1 MRKLSQVLLFFFVIG
16 VAVAVI
22 NTVVFAEETIPQ
34 AVEREMPVLKGDQ
47 WLTMDENSKVAFV
60 WGAGH
65 VVTIEEV
72 IMEKYPD
79 QQRDTFVTK
88 IVEAASNS
96 PMTMSQIVAMV
107 ELFKKYSGQYEFD
120 WLMIAAQGYQE
131 SGLDQNKRS
140 PSGAV
145 GVMQLLPTTA
155 KDPNVGIADI
165 EKLES
170 NIHAGTKYLRFMT
183 DRYFDDPDIEPR
195 DRMLFAFASYN
206 AGPRKIAQMRE
217 LAERRGLDPNVW
229 FRNVD
234 MVVADKMGRETVTY
248 VGNIYK
254 YYVAYEMA
262 LEQTRKR
269 KEIKE
274 GQAAK

>member
-107 ELFKKYSGQYEFD
+107 DKF
-120 WLMIAAQGYQE
+120 YQ
-131 SGLDQNKRS
+131 DNPDKTNT
-140 PSGAV
+140 P
-145 GVMQLLPTTA
+145 VMMVIWDTMV
-155 KDPNVGIADI
+155 KPNIKTGIAG
-165 EKLES
+165 KPL
-170 NIHAGTKYLRFMT
+170 K
-183 DRYFDDPDIEPR
+183 
-195 DRMLFAFASYN
+195 
-206 AGPRKIAQMRE
+206 
-217 LAERRGLDPNVW
+217 
-229 FRNVD
+229 
-234 MVVADKMGRETVTY
+234 
-248 VGNIYK
+248 
-254 YYVAYEMA
+254 
-262 LEQTRKR
+262 
-269 KEIKE
+269 
-274 GQAAK
+274 

>member
-96 PMTMSQIVAMV
+96 PMTMSQVVAMV

-140 PSGAV
+140 PAGAV

-155 KDPNVGIADI
+155 KDPKVGIADI

-274 GQAAK
+274 CQAAK